1 MEAVNVSC
9 EKPLDAAA
17 SNRHTWTEV
26 CTIGWTTILTLI
38 DPYFPVTIEYKDLI
52 EKLINLAMNTIV
64 DAPTKT
70 GPKTQTATAEA
81 TGDSEQR
88 ILEPGSSRLLKEVVS
103 AQRSRHRL

>member
-1 MEAVNVSC
+1 TAVEAVKVSC

-26 CTIGWTTILTLI
+26 SNPT
-38 DPYFPVTIEYKDLI
+38 

-70 GPKTQTATAEA
+70 GARTQTATGEA
-81 TGDSEQR
+81 TGDLEQPN
-88 ILEPGSSRLLKEVVS
+88 LGTWLFAV
-103 AQRSRHRL
+103 AQRDNLGTKISTSIE